1 MGRILVKGGRIIDP
15 GSGTDAVKDILVED
29 GRIARIGNGLSADD
43 AALVNAEGM
52 LVFPGLVDM
61 HVHLREPGFEHKE
74 TIESGTKSA
83 AAGGFTTVACMPN
96 TNPVIDSPAMVE
108 YVYLKAEKEGCV
120 KVKPIAAITKGQ
132 RGEELSPIG
141 ELVRY
146 GAAAFSDDGHP
157 VSNSNLMRRAM
168 EYASMW
174 DALIISHC
182 EDVDLSRDGVMN
194 EGEVSTMLGMRGIPS
209 VAEDVMVAREIALA
223 RYTGCRVHIAHIST
237 KASVEM
243 VRRAKAEGIKISAEA
258 APHHFSLT
266 DSAVDGYSSMTKV
279 NPPLRSE
286 EDVEAVIRGLMD
298 GTIDAIATDH
308 APHHRDDKEVEYSM
322 AAFGISGLETA
333 VPLAVTHLLRPGIL
347 TPLEL
352 AERMSLAPARL
363 LKIDAGYITEGG
375 PADITIIDPDCEI
388 VVDVSK
394 FVSKGKNSPFD
405 GMKLWGRVLYTVVEG
420 RIAWKAEGR

>member
-1 MGRILVKGGRIIDP
+1 MGRILVKGGRMIDP
-15 GSGTDAVKDILVED
+15 ASGTDAVKDILVED

-132 RGEELSPIG
+132 RGEELSPVG

-182 EDVDLSRDGVMN
+182 EDVELSQDGVMN

>member
-1 MGRILVKGGRIIDP
+1 MDRILVKGGRMIDP
-15 GSGTDAVKDILVED
+15 ASGTDAVKDILVED
-29 GRIARIGNGLSADD
+29 GRIARIGNGLSVDD
-43 AALVNAEGM
+43 AVQVNAEGM

-132 RGEELSPIG
+132 MGEELSPIG

-182 EDVDLSRDGVMN
+182 EDADLSRDGVMN

-286 EDVEAVIRGLMD
+286 EDVEAVIGGLRD

-333 VPLAVTHLLRPGIL
+333 VPLAVTHLLRPGVL

-352 AERMSLAPARL
+352 AERMSFAPARL
-363 LKIDAGYITEGG
+363 LKIDAGYIAEGG

-388 VVDVSK
+388 IVDASK

-405 GMKLWGRVLYTVVEG
+405 GMKLWGRVVITIVEG
-420 RIAWKAEGR
+420 RMAWNAGGM

>member
-1 MGRILVKGGRIIDP
+1 MDRILIKGGRLIDP
-15 GSGTDAVKDILVED
+15 ASDTDAVKDILVE
-29 GRIARIGNGLSADD
+29 GSRIVQTGSGLNAGD
-43 AALVNAEGM
+43 ATLINAEGM
-52 LVFPGLVDM
+52 LILPGLIDM

-74 TIESGTKSA
+74 TIESGTGSA
-83 AAGGFTTVACMPN
+83 AVGGFTTIACMPN
-96 TNPVIDSPAMVE
+96 TNPIIDSPAMVE
-108 YVYLKAEKEGCV
+108 YIYLKAEKEGRV

-157 VSNSNLMRRAM
+157 VSGSNLMRRAM

-182 EDVDLSRDGVMN
+182 EDLELSRDGVMN
-194 EGEVSTMLGMRGIPS
+194 EGDMSTMLGMRGIPS
-209 VAEDVMVAREIALA
+209 VAEETMVAREIALS

-243 VRRAKAEGIKISAEA
+243 VRLAKAEGVRISAEA
-258 APHHFSLT
+258 TPHHFSLT

-286 EDVEAVIRGLMD
+286 EDVEEVIRGLKD

-308 APHHRDDKEVEYSM
+308 APHHRDDKEVEYTA

-347 TPLEL
+347 TPLQM
-352 AERMSLAPARL
+352 AERMSLAPSKL
-363 LKIDAGYITEGG
+363 LKLDAGYIAEGG
-375 PADITIIDPDCEI
+375 PADITIIDPEAEI
-388 VVDVSK
+388 TVDAAK

-405 GMKLWGRVLYTVVEG
+405 GMKLWGRAVHTIVEG
-420 RIAWKAEGR
+420 RMTR

>member
-15 GSGTDAVKDILVED
+15 ASGTDAVKDILVED
-29 GRIARIGNGLSADD
+29 GRIARIGNGLSAGD
-43 AALVNAEGM
+43 AVLVNAEGM
-52 LVFPGLVDM
+52 LVFPGLIDM

-108 YVYLKAEKEGCV
+108 YIYLKAEKEGCV

-132 RGEELSPIG
+132 RGEELSAIG

-146 GAAAFSDDGHP
+146 GAAAFSDDGNP

-182 EDVDLSRDGVMN
+182 EDVELSQDGVMN

-237 KASVEM
+237 KASVET
-243 VRRAKAEGIKISAEA
+243 VRRAKTEGIKISAEA

-279 NPPLRSE
+279 NPPLRSG
-286 EDVEAVIRGLMD
+286 EDVEAVIQGLRD

-333 VPLAVTHLLRPGIL
+333 VPLAVTHLLRPGVL

-352 AERMSLAPARL
+352 AERMSFAPARL
-363 LKIDAGYITEGG
+363 LKIDAGYIAEGG

-388 VVDVSK
+388 IVDASK

-405 GMKLWGRVLYTVVEG
+405 GMKLWGRAIYTIVEG
-420 RIAWKAEGR
+420 RIAWKAEGI

>member
-1 MGRILVKGGRIIDP
+1 MDRILVKGGRMIDP
-15 GSGTDAVKDILVED
+15 ASGTDAVKDILVED
-29 GRIARIGNGLSADD
+29 GRIARIGSGLSVGD
-43 AALVNAEGM
+43 AVQVNAEGM
-52 LVFPGLVDM
+52 LVFPGLIDM

-168 EYASMW
+168 EYALMW

-182 EDVDLSRDGVMN
+182 EDADLSRGGVMN

-279 NPPLRSE
+279 NPPLRSG
-286 EDVEAVIRGLMD
+286 EDVEAVIQGLKD

-308 APHHRDDKEVEYSM
+308 APHHRDDKEVEYSI

-352 AERMSLAPARL
+352 ADRMSLAPARL
-363 LKIDAGYITEGG
+363 LKIDTGYIAEGG

-405 GMKLWGRVLYTVVEG
+405 GMKLWGRVLYTMVEG
-420 RIAWKAEGR
+420 RVAWSAGGI

>member
-132 RGEELSPIG
+132 RGEELSPVG

>member
-1 MGRILVKGGRIIDP
+1 MDRILVKGGRMIDP
-15 GSGTDAVKDILVED
+15 ASGTDAVKDILVED
-29 GRIARIGNGLSADD
+29 GRIARIGNGLSAGD

-132 RGEELSPIG
+132 RGEELSPVG

-182 EDVDLSRDGVMN
+182 EDADLSREGVMN

>member
-1 MGRILVKGGRIIDP
+1 MDRILVKGGKVIDP
-15 GSGTDAVKDILVED
+15 ASGTDAVKDILVEG
-29 GRIARIGNGLSADD
+29 GRIARIGSGLSAVD
-43 AALVNAEGM
+43 AVTVNAEGM
-52 LVFPGLVDM
+52 LVFPGLIDM

-108 YVYLKAEKEGCV
+108 YVYLKAEKEGRV

-132 RGEELSPIG
+132 KGEELSPIG

-146 GAAAFSDDGHP
+146 GAAAFSDDGRP
-157 VSNSNLMRRAM
+157 VTNSNLMRRAM

-182 EDVDLSRDGVMN
+182 EDVDLSQDGVMN
-194 EGEVSTMLGMRGIPS
+194 EGEMSTMLGMRGIPS
-209 VAEDVMVAREIALA
+209 VAEDIMVAREIALA

-258 APHHFSLT
+258 TPHHFSLT

-286 EDVEAVIRGLMD
+286 EDVEAVILGLKD

-308 APHHRDDKEVEYSM
+308 APHHRDDKEVEYTL

-333 VPLAVTHLLRPGIL
+333 VPLAVTHLLRPGVL

-363 LKIDAGYITEGG
+363 LKLDAGYIAEGG
-375 PADITIIDPDCEI
+375 SADITIIDPDCEV

-405 GMKLWGRVLYTVVEG
+405 GMRLWGRVIYTIVGG
-420 RIAWKAEGR
+420 RIAWKADNM

>member
-1 MGRILVKGGRIIDP
+1 MDRILVKGGRMIDP
-15 GSGTDAVKDILVED
+15 ASGTDAVKDILVED
-29 GRIARIGNGLSADD
+29 GRIARIGNGLNVGD

-132 RGEELSPIG
+132 MGEELSPIG

-182 EDVDLSRDGVMN
+182 EDADLSRDGVMN

-286 EDVEAVIRGLMD
+286 EDVEAVIGGLRD

-352 AERMSLAPARL
+352 AERMSLSPARL
-363 LKIDAGYITEGG
+363 LRLDAGYIAEGG
-375 PADITIIDPDCEI
+375 PADITVIDPNCEV
-388 VVDVSK
+388 VVDVSR

-405 GMKLWGRVLYTVVEG
+405 GMKLWGRVLYTMAGG
-420 RIAWKAEGR
+420 RIAWNAENR

>member
-1 MGRILVKGGRIIDP
+1 MDRILIKGGRLIDP
-15 GSGTDAVKDILVED
+15 ASDTDAVRDILVE
-29 GRIARIGNGLSADD
+29 GSRIVQIGSGLNAGD
-43 AALVNAEGM
+43 ATLINAEGM
-52 LVFPGLVDM
+52 LILPGLIDM

-74 TIESGTKSA
+74 TIESGTGSA
-83 AAGGFTTVACMPN
+83 AVGGFTTIACMPN
-96 TNPVIDSPAMVE
+96 TNPIIDSPAMVE
-108 YVYLKAEKEGCV
+108 YIYLKAEKEGRV

-157 VSNSNLMRRAM
+157 VSGSNLMRRAM

-182 EDVDLSRDGVMN
+182 EDLELSWDGVMN
-194 EGEVSTMLGMRGIPS
+194 EGDISTMLGMRGIPS
-209 VAEDVMVAREIALA
+209 VAEETMVAREIALS

-243 VRRAKAEGIKISAEA
+243 VRLAKAEGVRISAEA
-258 APHHFSLT
+258 TPHHFSLT

-286 EDVEAVIRGLMD
+286 EDVEEVIRGLKD

-308 APHHRDDKEVEYSM
+308 APHHRDDKEVEYTA

-347 TPLEL
+347 TPLQM
-352 AERMSLAPARL
+352 AERMSLAPSKL
-363 LKIDAGYITEGG
+363 LKLDAGYIAEGG
-375 PADITIIDPDCEI
+375 PADITIIDPGVEI
-388 VVDVSK
+388 TVDAAK

-405 GMKLWGRVLYTVVEG
+405 GMKLWGRAVHTIVEG
-420 RIAWKAEGR
+420 RMTR

>member
-1 MGRILVKGGRIIDP
+1 M
-15 GSGTDAVKDILVED
+15 
-29 GRIARIGNGLSADD
+29 
-43 AALVNAEGM
+43 
-52 LVFPGLVDM
+52 
-61 HVHLREPGFEHKE
+61 
-74 TIESGTKSA
+74 KSS
-83 AAGGFTTVACMPN
+83 
-96 TNPVIDSPAMVE
+96 PV
-108 YVYLKAEKEGCV
+108 
-120 KVKPIAAITKGQ
+120 
-132 RGEELSPIG
+132 G

>member
-1 MGRILVKGGRIIDP
+1 MDRILVKGGRMIDP
-15 GSGTDAVKDILVED
+15 ASGTDAVKDILVED
-29 GRIARIGNGLSADD
+29 GRIARIGNGLNVGD

-108 YVYLKAEKEGCV
+108 YIYLKAEKEGCV

-132 RGEELSPIG
+132 RGEELSAIG

-146 GAAAFSDDGHP
+146 GAAAFSDDGNP

-182 EDVDLSRDGVMN
+182 EDADLSRDGVMN
-194 EGEVSTMLGMRGIPS
+194 EGEISTMLGMRGIPS

-286 EDVEAVIRGLMD
+286 EDVEAVIGGLRD

-322 AAFGISGLETA
+322 AAFGISG
-333 VPLAVTHLLRPGIL
+333 
-347 TPLEL
+347 
-352 AERMSLAPARL
+352 
-363 LKIDAGYITEGG
+363 
-375 PADITIIDPDCEI
+375 
-388 VVDVSK
+388 
-394 FVSKGKNSPFD
+394 
-405 GMKLWGRVLYTVVEG
+405 
-420 RIAWKAEGR
+420 

>member
-1 MGRILVKGGRIIDP
+1 MDRILVKGGRMIDP
-15 GSGTDAVKDILVED
+15 ASGTDAVKDILVED
-29 GRIARIGNGLSADD
+29 GRIARIGNGLSAGD
-43 AALVNAEGM
+43 AVLVNAEGM
-52 LVFPGLVDM
+52 LVFPGLIDM

-108 YVYLKAEKEGCV
+108 YIYLKAEKEGCV

-132 RGEELSPIG
+132 RGEELSAIG

-146 GAAAFSDDGHP
+146 GAAAFSDDGNP

-182 EDVDLSRDGVMN
+182 EDADLSRDGVMN
-194 EGEVSTMLGMRGIPS
+194 EGEISTMLGMRGIPS

-279 NPPLRSE
+279 NPPLRSG
-286 EDVEAVIRGLMD
+286 EDVEAVIQGLRD

-352 AERMSLAPARL
+352 AERMSLSPARL
-363 LKIDAGYITEGG
+363 LRLDAGYIAEGG
-375 PADITIIDPDCEI
+375 PADITVIDPNCEV
-388 VVDVSK
+388 VVDVSR

-405 GMKLWGRVLYTVVEG
+405 GMKLWGRVLYTMAGG
-420 RIAWKAEGR
+420 RIAWNAENR

>member
-1 MGRILVKGGRIIDP
+1 MDRILIKNGRVIDP
-15 GSGTDAVKDILVED
+15 ASSTDAVTDLMIEGGLIVRM
-29 GRIARIGNGLSADD
+29 GSGLSASDSTEI
-43 AALVNAEGM
+43 NAEGM

-61 HVHLREPGFEHKE
+61 HVHLREPGEEHKE

-83 AAGGFTTVACMPN
+83 AAGGFTTIACMPN

-108 YVYLKAEKEGCV
+108 YISLKAEKEGRV
-120 KVKPIAAITKGQ
+120 RVKPIAAITKGQ

-146 GAAAFSDDGHP
+146 GAAAFSDDGNP
-157 VSNSNLMRRAM
+157 VTSSNLMRRAM

-182 EDVDLSRDGVMN
+182 EDIDLSRDGVMN
-194 EGEVSTMLGMRGIPS
+194 EGDMSTLLGMQGIPAA
-209 VAEDVMVAREIALA
+209 AEDIMVAREIALSK
-223 RYTGCRVHIAHIST
+223 YTGCRVHIAHIST
-237 KASVEM
+237 KNSVEM
-243 VRRAKAEGIKISAEA
+243 VRHAKKQGVRVTAEA
-258 APHHFSLT
+258 TPHHFCLT

-286 EDVEAVIRGLMD
+286 GDVEEVKRGLAD

-308 APHHRDDKEVEYSM
+308 APHHRDDKLVEYSR

-347 TPLEL
+347 TPLQL
-352 AERMSLAPARL
+352 AERMSRAPAKL
-363 LKIDAGYITEGG
+363 LKLDAGYIRENG
-375 PADITIIDPDCEI
+375 PADITIIDPECETI
-388 VVDVSK
+388 VDVNK
-394 FVSKGKNSPFD
+394 FVSKGKNSPFN
-405 GMKLWGRVLYTVVEG
+405 GMRLWGRVLYTIVGG
-420 RIAWKAEGR
+420 RIF

>member
-1 MGRILVKGGRIIDP
+1 
-15 GSGTDAVKDILVED
+15 
-29 GRIARIGNGLSADD
+29 
-43 AALVNAEGM
+43 
-52 LVFPGLVDM
+52 
-61 HVHLREPGFEHKE
+61 
-74 TIESGTKSA
+74 
-83 AAGGFTTVACMPN
+83 MPN

-108 YVYLKAEKEGCV
+108 YIYLKAEKEGCV

-146 GAAAFSDDGHP
+146 GAAAFSDDGNP

-182 EDVDLSRDGVMN
+182 EDADLSREGVMN

-279 NPPLRSE
+279 NPPLRSG
-286 EDVEAVIRGLMD
+286 EDVEAVIQGLKD

-352 AERMSLAPARL
+352 ADRMSLAPARL
-363 LKIDAGYITEGG
+363 LKIDAGYIAEGG
-375 PADITIIDPDCEI
+375 PADITIIDPDFEI

-405 GMKLWGRVLYTVVEG
+405 GMKLWGRVLYTMVEG
-420 RIAWKAEGR
+420 RVAWSAGGI